1 MKYLFDT
8 DHITFLQ
15 RRSGSEYTAIAAR
28 MSQYTATDFVTSVVS
43 FHEQILGGNAFINR
57 PRSAA
62 DVIYGYS
69 LILEILQSYG
79 SRVVL
84 PFDAAAEAV
93 FSALKASRIRV
104 GTLDLRIAAI
114 AGSRG
119 LIVLT
124 RNKRDFGKVP
134 VLLIEDWTT

>member
-8 DHITFLQ
+8 DPITFLQ
-15 RRSGSEYTAIAAR
+15 RRSGPEYAAITAR
-28 MSQYTATDFVTSVVS
+28 MSQFSAADFATSVVS
-43 FHEQILGGNAFINR
+43 FHEQVLGGNAFINR

-62 DVIYGYS
+62 DVIYGYFF
-69 LILEILQSYG
+69 ILEILQSYE

-93 FSALKASRIRV
+93 FSGLKAQKIRV
-104 GTLDLRIAAI
+104 GTMDLRIAAI
-114 AGSRG
+114 ALSRG

-124 RNKRDFGKVP
+124 RDQRDFGKVP
-134 VLLIEDWTT
+134 GLLIEDWTI